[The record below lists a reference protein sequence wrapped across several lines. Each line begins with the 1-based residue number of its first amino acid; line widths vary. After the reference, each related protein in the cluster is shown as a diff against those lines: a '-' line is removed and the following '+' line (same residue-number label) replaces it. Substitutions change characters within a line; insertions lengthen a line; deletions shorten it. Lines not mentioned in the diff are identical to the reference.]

1 MARTTTPGTPALM
14 RAINDR
20 AGLEILLDRQPL
32 SRIQL
37 AELSS
42 VSKPTASQ
50 MVRRLESAGLVT
62 TVGKV
67 SGTSGPATSL
77 YGVRADRV
85 LGVAIDVRAD
95 RSLARVVDAVGG
107 EYPNAETPRSAGT
120 ATTAA
125 DELRAAVDAACRA
138 AGAGV
143 ASVQAISVGLQAS
156 VSPRDDRLYL
166 PHRLDG
172 WPTVG
177 TRAALERELGWAVE
191 LHNDANLAAVA
202 ERATGAGRGAES
214 FALLWLGGGL
224 GFAVDL
230 GGRILDG
237 ARGAAG
243 EIGQLR
249 VPGDSIGLTGSVV
262 LDDALDRSVLVEL
275 AERHGIQAAPAD
287 LADVLR
293 HHPARAQVFAEL
305 APRVALAIPPALAV
319 LDPELVVLGGPVGAA
334 GGSLLASLVQECVAR
349 DVDSTPTVVCAAV
362 TDDPVLAGARHLL
375 TGTIRNRLLDAA
387 ASYVPG

>member
-50 MVRRLESAGLVT
+50 MVRRLENAGLVT

-67 SGTSGPATSL
+67 SSTSGPATSL

-107 EYPNAETPRSAGT
+107 DHPTAETARAVGT
-120 ATTAA
+120 AATAGA
-125 DELRAAVDAACRA
+125 ELRAAVEAACQA
-138 AGAGV
+138 ADV
-143 ASVQAISVGLQAS
+143 DVDSVQAISVGLQAS

-166 PHRLDG
+166 PHRLDF
-172 WPTVG
+172 WPTTG
-177 TRAALERELGWAVE
+177 TRALLEAELGWAVE

-202 ERATGAGRGAES
+202 ERAAGAGRGAES

-224 GFAVDL
+224 GFAVDI
-230 GGRILDG
+230 GGRILNG
-237 ARGAAG
+237 SRGAAG

-249 VPGDSIGLTGSVV
+249 LPGEAIGQGGAVV
-262 LDDALDRSVLVEL
+262 LDDALDRSVLV
-275 AERHGIQAAPAD
+275 AMADRHGIRAAPGE
-287 LADVLR
+287 LADALR
-293 HHPARAQVFAEL
+293 DHPARIGLFAEL
-305 APRVALAIPPALAV
+305 APRVALAIPSALAV
-319 LDPELVVLGGPVGAA
+319 LDPELVILGGPIGAA
-334 GGSLLASLVQECVAR
+334 GGTLLASLVEECVAR
-349 DVDSTPTVVCAAV
+349 EVGSTPTVVCAGV

-375 TGTIRNRLLDAA
+375 TGVIRSRLLDAA
-387 ASYVPG
+387 GSHVPG